1 MRVDCGVSVSMSLS
15 PSPYTPHLKNLHTP
29 HSKNLH
35 IPHSNTLLTPHSTF
49 HTPHSTLH
57 YMQLVTP
64 SVVAMAVRI
73 LMAICRIVFQV
84 FLFMIFLI

>member
-1 MRVDCGVSVSMSLS
+1 M
-15 PSPYTPHLKNLHTP
+15 KNVGYSFFQDLANKGNP
-29 HSKNLH
+29 HSSFF
-35 IPHSNTLLTPHSTF
+35 I
-49 HTPHSTLH
+49 